1 MSATRLSNREKRLES
16 VARRGVEGAGL
27 ITSMPTITIKTVQ
40 RALALSVAVWS
51 ILEVPIEVLLAQSS
65 IERFASATG
74 RLIWITLALGTIF
87 KIRVVK
93 AIFIFLCAVSSIVVA
108 LALPMAYKSSLLVFC
123 VLMVDF
129 LLKVLTLVI
138 SAILTLVAPHSR

>member
-1 MSATRLSNREKRLES
+1 
-16 VARRGVEGAGL
+16 
-27 ITSMPTITIKTVQ
+27 MPTITIKTVQ